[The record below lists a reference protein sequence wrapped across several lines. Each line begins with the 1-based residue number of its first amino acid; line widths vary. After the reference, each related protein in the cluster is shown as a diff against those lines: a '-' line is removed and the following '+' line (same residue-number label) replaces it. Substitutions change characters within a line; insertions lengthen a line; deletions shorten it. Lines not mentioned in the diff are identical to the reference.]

1 MIANRGRGRMT
12 GTSSFGAAIDYI
24 VREGPEHERD
34 HEPPLAVWSE
44 NVATIETAALE
55 MEAVASQSRAKEPLY
70 HLIVSFA
77 EGERPMYEQAR
88 AALDTQVEH
97 LGFGGLQYVAA
108 LQNDGVGG
116 MYHVHAVINRV
127 DPLTHV
133 ARDVWQD
140 REKMR
145 AASREAELEQG
156 WRVVNVEQRQE
167 LSHGARDVEYYAHKR
182 SFERTVREDVAPVV
196 REALAKNGASWA
208 DVHRV
213 CGEHGVRYEEVRT
226 GRHDDVV
233 GGRLVGAERGEYARA
248 RDLGPDLTHRKMAEQ
263 LGPFERDR
271 DHARSRDVA
280 RPFAERCRGAAAEL
294 EILRVTDGARDGRAT
309 DAGWREVHAAFER
322 HGVEYK
328 PYRTGARISDL
339 DSPETVKPS
348 EIDRDLSLRAMTAT
362 FGPYES
368 SQQARDRA
376 AARVAVQR
384 AENLVVG
391 ARLLEDPSPI
401 MDRLTANNATYTLG
415 AVERLVGER
424 VQDAEQRQAIVEKIV
439 DESVQLAD
447 ERGKTRLTT
456 REVLEAERTLAVA
469 ADGLASERRDVAIT
483 RSPDERLDE
492 QQQRA
497 YAYATDDDARLKVIT
512 GVPGAGKTRLISEI
526 GAAYQEAGYS
536 MRAVSVAN
544 SAVDVLRRETDVP
557 GRSVAKELYEWGQ
570 DRERLT
576 NRDLLIIDEVS
587 TLGTA
592 QGAVLLREAH
602 ERGAVV
608 IALGDDKQFQAVAHG
623 NALEMM
629 QRAVGDRNIDLEKTR
644 RQSEAWQREATQAVR
659 RGDVRDAIDAYRTR
673 GFVHESGSQDE
684 TRTALVARW
693 RAIESSGVE
702 CGIEAFTNKERIAV
716 NALARD
722 EWRAMGRLHGEDAA
736 LETIDGKTNYAVGD
750 RVIVRETI
758 REAGLFNGSVGT
770 VRAIDDATLQIER
783 RDGAIV
789 PVDTREHAGVQ
800 HGYCSTEYREQG
812 ATRYAELQL
821 VTAHVNQRSLTVG
834 MTRHTHEYGMFYSRE
849 TVGSYDDLVSRGLR
863 SKSKE
868 LASDYRVL
876 DRGVLDRG
884 VPDRGVP
891 DRNIPDRGVPERDAG
906 RDRGTSELSVTAL
919 RWKLEPIAQGTESG
933 YTRDERKAAFAVLNE
948 LERLERDAP
957 NERLSVSRDL
967 HQMLQ
972 GSGEIKAQIAE
983 KTRECGVEREV
994 AQTLERERD
1003 RSRGLGR

>member
-44 NVATIETAALE
+44 NVATLETAALE

-77 EGERPMYEQAR
+77 EGERPTYEQAR
-88 AALDTQVEH
+88 AALDTQIEH
-97 LGFGGLQYVAA
+97 LGFRGLQYVAA

-116 MYHVHAVINRV
+116 MYHVHAVFNRV
-127 DPLTHV
+127 DPMTHV
-133 ARDVWQD
+133 ARDIWQD

-145 AASREAELEQG
+145 AASRETELEQG
-156 WRVVNVEQRQE
+156 WRVVDVAHRQQ

-182 SFERTVREDVAPVV
+182 SFERTVREDVAPAV
-196 REALAKNGASWA
+196 REALAKDGASWA

-226 GRHDDVV
+226 GRQQDVV
-233 GGRLVGAERGEYARA
+233 GGRLVGTERGEYARA

-263 LGPFERDR
+263 LGPFERNR
-271 DHARSRDVA
+271 DHVRSRDVA
-280 RPFAERCRGAAAEL
+280 RPFAERCRAAAAEVA
-294 EILRVTDGARDGRAT
+294 ILRGTEGRT
-309 DAGWREVHAAFER
+309 DAGWGEVHAAFER

-328 PYRTGARISDL
+328 PYRTGARIGDL

-368 SQQARDRA
+368 SQQARDRV
-376 AARVAVQR
+376 AAREAVQR

-391 ARLLEDPSPI
+391 ARLLKDPSPI
-401 MDRLTANNATYTLG
+401 VDRLTANNATFMLG
-415 AVERLVGER
+415 SVERLVGER

-439 DESVQLAD
+439 DGSVQLVD

-456 REVLEAERTLAVA
+456 REVLDAERTLAAA
-469 ADGLASERRDVAIT
+469 ADGLASNKRDVAIT
-483 RSPDERLDE
+483 RSPDGRLDE

-526 GAAYQEAGYS
+526 GAAYQDAGYNV
-536 MRAVSVAN
+536 RAVSVAN

-557 GRSVAKELYEWGQ
+557 ARSVAKELYEWAQ

-629 QRAVGDRNIDLEKTR
+629 QRAVGDRSVDLEKTR

-659 RGDVRDAIDAYRTR
+659 RGDVRDAIEAYRAR

-684 TRTALVARW
+684 TRTALVDRW

-716 NALARD
+716 DALARD
-722 EWRAMGRLHGEDAA
+722 EWRAMGRLRGEDVT

-750 RVIVRETI
+750 RVIIRETI

-770 VRAIDDATLQIER
+770 VRAIDDATLHVER

-812 ATRYAELQL
+812 TTRYAELQL

-876 DRGVLDRG
+876 ERG
-884 VPDRGVP
+884 VPERGIPDRG
-891 DRNIPDRGVPERDAG
+891 IPDRGVPERDAG

-957 NERLSVSRDL
+957 NERLSVSKDL

-972 GSGEIKAQIAE
+972 SPGEIKAQIAE
-983 KTRECGVEREV
+983 KTRERGVEREV